1 MRPAQAKARTR
12 GFAVERRYEY
22 DGTIEAN
29 DGAVREVF
37 TNLVLN
43 ALEAVP
49 RRDGKLTVRTSA
61 WIRSNGK
68 DVAGVRI
75 VFEDN
80 GPGIPD
86 AHKKK
91 VFEPLFSTKKG
102 KGTGLGLW
110 VSDRLV
116 HQQRGALWLDS
127 KKSYAPGSSFSVF
140 LPLKQS

>member
-1 MRPAQAKARTR
+1 MLEASSGKSAHK
-12 GFAVERRYEY
+12 GIEVERRYEY
-22 DGTIEAN
+22 HGTIEAN
-29 DGAVREVF
+29 EGAIREVF

-49 RRDGKLTVRTSA
+49 RRDGRLTVRTSA
-61 WIRSNGK
+61 WTRSNGK

-86 AHKKK
+86 AHKQK

-102 KGTGLGLW
+102 TGTGLGLW
-110 VSDRLV
+110 VSERLV
-116 HQQRGALWLDS
+116 HQQHGALWLES
-127 KKSYAPGSSFSVF
+127 KKNSH
-140 LPLKQS
+140 